1 MTDGAST
8 AIGVLTVTAGVGLLA
23 WLFVR
28 LLRWAR
34 AGRSGAQA
42 MGEVLT
48 EVTQSVVVREAKQGK
63 KRNDRRA
70 GDPPS
75 EE

>member
-1 MTDGAST
+1 MTEGAAT
-8 AIGVLTVTAGVGLLA
+8 TLGVLIVAASFGLLA
-23 WLFVR
+23 WVSYR

-34 AGRSGAQA
+34 AGRAGARA
-42 MGEVLT
+42 IGEVLT
-48 EVTQSVVVREAKQGK
+48 ESTQSAVVREAKQSK
-63 KRNDRRA
+63 KRDEGA